1 VRLARL
7 HTLRRAA
14 GLTQADLAAKAGVHT
29 NTIGNLESGKHM
41 PHPGVLA
48 RIAEAL
54 DVSPAELCDDA
65 PGLRVALPDGAL
77 AHVERLHATGL
88 YGLSVE
94 DTVAQLVLAALRRE
108 IADERPH
115 LQDVG
120 RST

>member
-1 VRLARL
+1 VSPSRL

-14 GLTQADLAAKAGVHT
+14 GLTQAELAAKADVST
-29 NTIGNLESGKHM
+29 NTIGNAESGTHL
-41 PHPGVLA
+41 PHPTTLS

-54 DVSPAELCDDA
+54 GVSPADLQDDV

-88 YGLSVE
+88 YGLTVE